1 MELALNNGFME
12 MSMDETLVVD
22 GGGVVSDVVNGVT
35 GIWDSWCN
43 MWYEAGKHTYNWTH
57 K

>member
-1 MELALNNGFME
+1 MNLALNNGFME

-22 GGGVVSDVVNGVT
+22 GRVIASDVVNGVT

-43 MWYEAGKHTYNWTH
+43 MWYAVGK
-57 K
+57 